1 MKPSQTIIQALAALQ
16 DEEKAIFLQRFF
28 KTGPGQYAEGDI
40 FWGIVLPEQRKIV
53 KQFWKECEAEDIAV
67 LLNHPAHE
75 VRMTGALILVQKT
88 QNSSSEHEIDQWALV
103 YLDNKAGINN
113 WDLVDNSAHHV
124 LGRWLYPKTDRS
136 ILQTLSDS
144 PSLWDNRISI
154 LSTFYFL
161 KKGDF
166 DDTFYLAKKMLNHP
180 HDLMHKAIG
189 WMIREVGKRDFEAA
203 YSFLAKHYS
212 TMPRTMLRYAIE
224 RFDEPLRKDFLE
236 GRV

>member
-1 MKPSQTIIQALAALQ
+1 MKPSQAIIQALSALR

-28 KTGPGQYAEGDI
+28 KTGPGQYAEGDV

-53 KQFWKECEAEDIAV
+53 KQFWKDCSTEDIAA

-75 VRMTGALILVQKT
+75 VRMTGALVLIQKT
-88 QNSSSEHEIDQWALV
+88 QKSSSEDEIKQWAQV

-124 LGRWLYPKTDRS
+124 LGRWLHEKTDRS
-136 ILQTLSDS
+136 VLQTLSDS
-144 PSLWDNRISI
+144 PNLWDNRISI
-154 LSTFYFL
+154 LTTFYFL

-166 DDTFYLAKKMLNHP
+166 EDTFYLAEKMMHHP

-189 WMIREVGKRDFEAA
+189 WMIREVGKRDFDAA
-203 YSFLAKHYS
+203 YGFLVKYYS
-212 TMPRTMLRYAIE
+212 RMPRTMLRYAIE
-224 RFDEPLRKDFLE
+224 KFEEPMRKDFLE
-236 GRV
+236 GRI

>member
-1 MKPSQTIIQALAALQ
+1 MKVSQAVVHALTLLR
-16 DEEKAIFLQRFF
+16 DDEKAIFLQRFF
-28 KTGPGQYAEGDI
+28 KTGPGQYAEGDV

-53 KQFWKECEAEDIAV
+53 KQYWKDCSEKDISE

-75 VRMTGALILVQKT
+75 VRMTGALILVQKAQKST
-88 QNSSSEHEIDQWALV
+88 SEEELTKWAHVFLE
-103 YLDNKAGINN
+103 NKAGINN
-113 WDLVDNSAHHV
+113 WDLVDNSTHHI
-124 LGRWLYPKTDRS
+124 LGKWLFGKKDRS
-136 ILQTLSDS
+136 ILIQLADS

-154 LSTFYFL
+154 LATFYFL

-166 DDTFYLAKKMLNHP
+166 EDTFFLAEKMLHHP

-203 YSFLAKHYS
+203 YNFLAKHYQ

-224 RFDEPLRKDFLE
+224 RFDETLRKDFLE
-236 GRV
+236 GRI